1 MAKKN
6 SRAMKI
12 RMELAIPILAV
23 GWLYKIST
31 QSARTEAFSPQPVQ
45 SSEKFYQPKKP
56 VRPTA
61 PESDADFFTD
71 MAGRRVRRNDV
82 TSQNTVPFFGRTKA
96 VGPERREQT
105 EQTMDVMTGGASLQI
120 SKTEVAPLFSPDENV
135 QFANGT
141 PNNSDFYQSRV
152 NPGESFRNVKPFQD
166 VKVGPGLG
174 QGYTG
179 GGTGGYNSALDMR
192 SSYMDKNV
200 DELRVESKPK
210 ASFTYDGH
218 MGPAVSGV
226 TNRGITAPVEKHLPD
241 RYFVNTPDRYLT
253 TVGAEVAPTFR
264 SKQEMPEVHR
274 VHTPYVGTAGNSGV
288 QEPPQKSLVQKDHR
302 QQFTKALNLNPAHT
316 AVEGS
321 NLDAEQRSMTVYDNN
336 RSTMQPERSGNIMAL
351 VSAITA
357 PITDLLRPNR
367 KENTLEPKHLGNPAP
382 SVQNLPLLP
391 SNVALR
397 APTLY
402 SPYDKG
408 MRPHKAAE
416 NGGYQVTDIQIE
428 QNQRSTTHAAYTGI
442 ASGAMFPKPASYEAD
457 YNAVIST
464 SRENEDRVAVG
475 STNLFT
481 GSINQAVTNSRVH
494 VPSYGGGP
502 TALFSTPPA
511 AQFNETR
518 APQNYDTLSR
528 NEPDILEAFKKNP
541 YTHSL
546 SSVA

>member
-1 MAKKN
+1 
-6 SRAMKI
+6 
-12 RMELAIPILAV
+12 MELAIPLLAV

-31 QSARTEAFSPQPVQ
+31 QADRRAEPFTIPKPTAVQP
-45 SSEKFYQPKKP
+45 SEKFYQPKKP
-56 VRPTA
+56 TRPPPTEDDSA
-61 PESDADFFTD
+61 FFTD
-71 MAGRRVRRNDV
+71 MAGRKVRRQDM

-105 EQTMDVMTGGASLQI
+105 EQTMDSLTGAASLQI
-120 SKTEVAPLFSPDENV
+120 TKSEVAPLFNPEENI
-135 QFANGT
+135 QYANGA
-141 PNNSDFYQSRV
+141 PNSSDFYQSRV
-152 NPGESFRNVKPFQD
+152 NPGAAFRNVKPFQD
-166 VKVGPGLG
+166 IKVGPGLD
-174 QGYTG
+174 QGFTG
-179 GGTGGYNSALDMR
+179 GGNGGYNSALDMR
-192 SSYMDKNV
+192 GTYMDKNV

-253 TVGAEVAPTFR
+253 TVGAETAPTFR

-274 VHTPYVGTAGNSGV
+274 VHTPYVGTAGNGGV
-288 QEPPQKSLVQKDHR
+288 QEPPQKGLVQKDHR
-302 QQFTKALNLNPAHT
+302 QQFVKPLNLNPAHT
-316 AVEGS
+316 AVEGN
-321 NLDAEQRSMTVYDNN
+321 NLDAEQKSMTVYENN
-336 RSTMQPERSGNIMAL
+336 RTTTQPERSGNLHAL

-382 SVQNLPLLP
+382 TVQNLPLLP

-402 SPYDKG
+402 SPYDMG

-442 ASGAMFPKPASYEAD
+442 ASGGMFPKPTSYEAD

-464 SRENEDRVAVG
+464 SRENQDRIAVG
-475 STNLFT
+475 STNLFS
-481 GSINQAVTNSRVH
+481 GDINQAVTNTRVH

-502 TALFSTPPA
+502 TALFSAPPT
-511 AQFNETR
+511 AQYNETR
-518 APQNYDTLSR
+518 SPQSYEVLNR
-528 NEPDILEAFKKNP
+528 NEPSILEAFKKNP